1 MSSTSSSGPQTAAQK
16 QNRRKKA
23 RAVMASGLVLGVGA
37 AVTLAAWS
45 DSVWGVSEFGTGDS
59 AFNIQGHFNATE
71 GWDEFINQDEAGT
84 MEFGPASTALV
95 PGVPVFQ
102 LVGLH
107 EAEGDLGADI
117 TITQQALDSNALT
130 DKVAVSIA
138 DLGTGETV
146 PTSCVAGGTAT
157 GFDSAGTLADPTVQE
172 TRVNAGGYQW
182 LCIRAELDGNAGL
195 DSAGIDAESVY
206 WTFDATSDDA

>member
-1 MSSTSSSGPQTAAQK
+1 MTSTPSSAPQTAAQK
-16 QNRRKKA
+16 QNRRKKV

-45 DSVWGVSEFGTGDS
+45 DSVWGVGEFGTGDS
-59 AFNIQGHFNATE
+59 AFNVQGYFNAAQ
-71 GWDEFINQDEAGT
+71 GWDEFIDAESAGT
-84 MEFGPASTALV
+84 MEFGPSSTALV

-117 TITQQALDSNALT
+117 TITQTALDANPLT
-130 DKVAVSIA
+130 NKVAVSIA
-138 DLGTGETV
+138 EVGDTEAV
-146 PTSCVAGGTAT
+146 PTSCVAGGTAS
-157 GFDSAGTLADPTVQE
+157 GFESAGTLSAPKVLS
-172 TRVNAGGYQW
+172 TRVEADGYQW
-182 LCIRAELDGNAGL
+182 LCIRAELDANAGL
-195 DSAGIDAESVY
+195 DSAGVPAEKVF